1 MVIEGIT
8 VSISEKCN
16 GVAVIH
22 KLLFSDRG
30 IIKGD
35 AEEQY
40 PFGNV

>member
-22 KLLFSDRG
+22 KLLFPDSC
-30 IIKGD
+30 IIKKD
-35 AEEQY
+35 AEE
-40 PFGNV
+40 